1 MNSKNEK
8 DILLYAVG
16 DVGPNRDN
24 PRTIFKHVKQFTSQ
38 GDIGFCQLETNLSL
52 RGTASPQARLPMRA
66 HPGSANAISKAGF
79 NVVSFAGNHCMDW
92 GREAFFD
99 TIENL
104 EEQNISVIG
113 VGKNIE
119 EARRPALL
127 EINGTKI
134 AFLAYN
140 SILPMAY
147 WAEVDRPGCVPL
159 RAWTF
164 YEQIEHDQPGTPC
177 RIHTFPHKDDLK
189 YMKDDIQ
196 KAKSENHIVILSMHW
211 GIHFVTAQ
219 LANYQQEVARV
230 AIDNGADLI
239 LGHHAHILKGI
250 EVYKGK
256 IIFYSLGNFA
266 IEAPGAFM
274 EGLYESKAHKEIE
287 TLNPRW
293 NTDDEYPL
301 PSETRKTMITKCI
314 IKDKALHR
322 VSFLPAYLNTKSEPE
337 VLDSQDMKF
346 KEVVEYVKE
355 ITQDQGL
362 DTEFVIDGDEVV
374 IENISIN

>member
-1 MNSKNEK
+1 MNSKNDK

-24 PRTIFKHVKQFTSQ
+24 PRTIFKHVKQITSQ

-52 RGTASPQARLPMRA
+52 RGTASPQARLPMRT
-66 HPGSANAISKAGF
+66 HPKSTNAIKEAGF

-99 TIENL
+99 TIESL
-104 EEQNISVIG
+104 EEQNIYVIG

-119 EARRPALL
+119 EARRPAVLK
-127 EINGTKI
+127 INGTKI

-147 WAEVDRPGCVPL
+147 WAEVDRPGCVPI

-177 RIHTFPHKDDLK
+177 RIHTSPHKDDLK
-189 YMKDDIQ
+189 SMKDDIQ
-196 KAKSENHIVILSMHW
+196 KAKLENDIVILSMHW

-219 LANYQQEVARV
+219 LADYQREVAKA
-230 AIDNGADLI
+230 AIDCGADLI

-274 EGLYESKAHKEIE
+274 KGLYESRAHKEIE
-287 TLNPRW
+287 MLNPHW
-293 NTDDEYPL
+293 KTNDEYPL
-301 PSETRKTMITKCI
+301 PSETRNTMITKCI
-314 IKDKALHR
+314 IRDKEIKL

-337 VLDSQDMKF
+337 VLGSKDKRFED
-346 KEVVEYVKE
+346 VVEYVKE
-355 ITQDQGL
+355 ITLDQGL

-374 IENISIN
+374 IDNISIN